1 MALRWSTLD
10 PESVTA
16 WAELTNLLA
25 RVDGTE
31 EFYDAEDLA
40 EELTEHG
47 FSPASD
53 SLAVWAGEMLVAYAQ
68 LRVPT
73 SLTHAEGYARVS
85 IGGGVHP
92 DYRGQ
97 GIASEMFDRME
108 PRGEALAQE
117 RHPGAPIQLRASGG
131 VESDPV
137 RPLLTER
144 GYEPVRYFTAMERPL
159 PGADLPAL
167 DSRVVP
173 FTPDLAEA
181 TRLAHN
187 DAFASHWGSGPVTPE
202 HWRQMRE
209 GRSFR
214 TAFSRVALAE
224 DGEVLAYTTAQQWVD
239 RELYIGLVGT
249 RTAARGRGLA
259 RAVLNASLV
268 AAADSGEFDLVELEV
283 DSANPQG
290 AGALY
295 ASLGFEPVRT
305 TAVFARLLPR

>member
-47 FSPASD
+47 FSPAHD
-53 SLAVWAGEMLVAYAQ
+53 SLAVWDGDLLVAYAQ
-68 LRVPT
+68 LRVPG
-73 SLTHAEGYARVS
+73 SLTHAEGYARAS

-108 PRGEALAQE
+108 PRGQALARE
-117 RHPGAPIQLRASGG
+117 RHPGAPIQLRSSGG
-131 VESDPV
+131 LDSDPV
-137 RPLLTER
+137 RPLLRER
-144 GYEPVRYFTAMERPL
+144 GYEPVRYFTSMERPL
-159 PGADLPAL
+159 PGDAL
-167 DSRVVP
+167 APVDTRV
-173 FTPDLAEA
+173 TPWTLELDEA

-187 DAFASHWGSGPVTPE
+187 DAFASHWGSGPATPE
-202 HWRQMRE
+202 HWREMRE

-214 TAFSRVALAE
+214 PAYSRVALD
-224 DGEVLAYTTAQQWVD
+224 DGGQVLAYTTTQQWVD
-239 RELYIGLVGT
+239 RELYVGLVGT
-249 RTAARGRGLA
+249 RAAARGRGLG

-268 AAADSGEFDLVELEV
+268 AAAESGEFDLVELEV

-290 AGALY
+290 ADALY
-295 ASLGFEPVRT
+295 SSVGFTPVRT
-305 TAVFARLLPR
+305 TAVFARLV